1 MERIKIDKD
10 YLVPVKSNFD
20 GTLIFNAENYE
31 EFWYKIGDV
40 LMLPWDE
47 IQDIRKY
54 KRSFFQRNWIMFED
68 TKEYTADNFYSALG
82 VSEYYPK
89 GNSFKNF
96 DDVISMKPKEIATY
110 LQDMNNDYIEAFTG
124 YAKRLYE
131 TGDSRMDSKTKV
143 NAIEKV
149 LNVNFNEV

>member
-1 MERIKIDKD
+1 MKRITIDKD
-10 YLVPVKSNFD
+10 YLVPVKSNCD
-20 GTLIFNAENYE
+20 GTLIFKESDYE
-31 EFWYKIGDV
+31 EIWYKIGDIV
-40 LMLPWDE
+40 MLPWSE
-47 IQDIRKY
+47 IQDIRKF
-54 KRSFFQRNWIMFED
+54 KRTFFQRNWIMFENTED
-68 TKEYTADNFYSALG
+68 YSADDLYAALG

-110 LQDMNNDYIEAFTG
+110 LQEMNNDYVEAFTG

-143 NAIEKV
+143 AAIEKV
-149 LNVNFNEV
+149 LNVDFNEV